1 MRKFMDYHDTKWV
14 FSDTSASGGS
24 NLPGVLSTTTIS
36 CMGYGRARFVFQLGL
51 PTAGATFSSGV
62 IMEATGSGAAYQAVT
77 ALPSISAASMA
88 AGGLM
93 VVDIALGNRT
103 NGGSNTWLLVS
114 SASRCVGSW
123 IVQGIVDLYNAYQKP
138 NVATVTPTVNI
149 TI

>member
-1 MRKFMDYHDTKWV
+1 MRKFKDFHDTKWC

-36 CMGYGRARFVFQLGL
+36 CAGYGRARFIFQLGL
-51 PTAGATFSSGV
+51 PTAGATFSSGI
-62 IMEATGSGAAYQAVT
+62 IMQATGSGATYYAIT

-93 VVDIALGNRT
+93 VVDIPLGRGT
-103 NGGSNTWLLVS
+103 GGGSNSWLLVS

-123 IVQGIVDLYNAYQKP
+123 IVQGIVDLYDCYKHP
-138 NVATVTPTVNI
+138 PVANTPTVLI

>member
-1 MRKFMDYHDTKWV
+1 MRKFMDYHDTKSV
-14 FSDTSASGGS
+14 FSGTSASGGS
-24 NLPGVLSTTTIS
+24 NLPGILSTTTIS
-36 CMGYGRARFVFQLGL
+36 CVGYGRARFVFQLGL
-51 PTAGATFSSGV
+51 ATAGATFSSGL
-62 IMEATGSGAAYQAVT
+62 IMEATASGAAYQLIT
-77 ALPSISAASMA
+77 ALPSISVAS
-88 AGGLM
+88 AGEGCLM
-93 VVDIALGNRT
+93 VVDIPLGNRT